1 MQLTQKRVL
10 EMNFPVFPIPTQITS
25 EQEWEDVP
33 YIQGR
38 SWTSMQIIEKQGY
51 IWGYFIFLNN
61 ESFRYYLPAVIS
73 LSSQELNEFHCIN
86 DSGLLV
92 GCTCQNMINRMRD
105 DLDIFRKF
113 TFIQLKTILEWLLDL
128 GEKNSGLNPYDY
140 KECITWLSLLM
151 EEREKFIKKEE

>member
-25 EQEWEDVP
+25 EQEWEDVS

-51 IWGYFIFLNN
+51 IWDYFIFLNN

-73 LSSQELNEFHCIN
+73 LSSQELNKLHCIN

-92 GCTCQNMINRMRD
+92 GCTCQNMINRMRN

-151 EEREKFIKKEE
+151 EEKEKFIKKEE